1 MRKFVALLIIF
12 LLTSTIT
19 LTGQK
24 KVSAE
29 TTTEN
34 ETNGSLSIANLLDLK
49 SDPVAEVIGTIDG
62 AGDEDYYRF
71 DLASPGKVKIDLSV
85 NQITRHKVSLLS
97 SNGTIIESW
106 NTKFMDSNDLVT
118 MIDIGLAPGTYYVKI
133 SFHDNREVVNKPYT
147 LKVGYTE
154 SSTSEQEVNNTV
166 DTANNISLN
175 TPIMATISGYQ
186 DDDFYQI
193 HIPKDTTLTLLTTR
207 PYESTYSVKF
217 FNLDSSVNQTVNTER
232 GQTNTLTNLMDV
244 KVKAGTYYIQFKPLS
259 IGIPTFERYSFKL
272 IEKDIIPPAAPKVN
286 PLTDQSTT
294 LSGTAEPYSNIY
306 LRAVDKYNDYKY
318 QLGTVDKNG
327 SFKFSIGKI
336 RGGTYVTITVKDRT
350 GNESPATTIIVKD
363 VTPPSAPLVNK
374 LTSKSTYVTGKTEAY
389 AKLYIKKG
397 SKTLASGKAD
407 AQGKFKIKIAQQKQ
421 TTNLYVY
428 AIDSSGNKSKTT
440 TVKVKAITPPSA
452 PSVSK
457 VTTSSRYITGKT
469 EPYAKIQVK
478 RGCQCIASGK
488 ADSHGKFK
496 IKISKQKRK
505 AKLYVYATDS
515 SGNKSKARVVV
526 VR

>member
-12 LLTSTIT
+12 LLTFSIT

-29 TTTEN
+29 TTTN
-34 ETNGSLSIANLLDLK
+34 ETEGNGTLSTANLLDLK

-62 AGDEDYYRF
+62 AYDEDYYRF

-133 SFHDNREVVNKPYT
+133 SFFSNTELVNKPYT

-154 SSTSEQEVNNTV
+154 SSTSEQEINNTV

-175 TPIMATISGYQ
+175 TPIMATISGYH

-193 HIPKDTTLTLLTTR
+193 NIPKDTTLTLLTTR
-207 PYESTYSVKF
+207 AASTYSVKF
-217 FNLDSSVNQTVNTER
+217 FSLDSSVNQSVNTEE
-232 GQTNTLTNLMDV
+232 GDTITLTNLMDV
-244 KVKAGTYYIQFKPLS
+244 KVKAGTYYIQVKPLS
-259 IGIPTFERYSFKL
+259 IGSIRFDRYTLQL

-286 PLTDQSTT
+286 HPLTDQSTT
-294 LSGTAEPYSNIY
+294 LSGTAEPYSIIY
-306 LRAVDKYNDYKY
+306 LKANDKYNDYKY
-318 QLGTVDKNG
+318 YLGTVDKNG
-327 SFKFSIGKI
+327 SFKFSIGKL
-336 RGGTYVTITVKDRT
+336 RGGTYVNITAKDRT
-350 GNESPATTIIVKD
+350 GNESQATTIKVKD
-363 VTPPSAPLVNK
+363 VTPPGAPFVNQ

-407 AQGKFKIKIAQQKQ
+407 AQGKFKIKITQQKQ
-421 TTNLYVY
+421 KTNLYVY

-440 TVKVKAITPPSA
+440 TVKVKDITPPSA

-515 SGNKSKARVVV
+515 SGNKS
-526 VR
+526 